1 MISVRVSRSW
11 LQFALPAAALLVLLA
26 GAGFAALESD
36 TVGSFWEGLWWSLSL
51 MTTVGFIDGEP
62 SSVAGRLLAA
72 ILMVTGFALL
82 ALTTAAVASI
92 FVREDEAP
100 EERALR
106 AFEENVLAE
115 LRDLRERLEWFDSRF
130 PDS

>member
-1 MISVRVSRSW
+1 MINVRISRSW
-11 LQFALPAAALLVLLA
+11 LWYALPASAVFVLLA
-26 GAGFAALESD
+26 GGGFAAVESN
-36 TVGSFWEGLWWSLSL
+36 TVDSFWEGIWWALSL

-62 SSVAGRLLAA
+62 STVAGRLIAA
-72 ILMVTGFALL
+72 TLMVMGFALL

-100 EERALR
+100 EEKALR
-106 AFEENVLAE
+106 AFEENVLEE
-115 LRDLRERLEWFDSRF
+115 LRALQERLDRLEFSF